1 MQAALDPHRSTAK
14 RCPLCDARFRASR
27 RTCAHDGTELIAAE
41 AAQKPQD
48 PLLGAEL
55 AQTYRLVSAL
65 GRGGMGTLYLARHR
79 RLRRDVAVKVIHAA
93 FATHELALARFF
105 REAEALARVRSPH
118 VVQVLDALRV
128 PDGRPALVVEYL
140 EGEDLQARLDRD
152 GALPVDEALALA
164 VELCRGLGAA
174 HAAGIVHR
182 DLKPSNVFLDR
193 RAGVT
198 KLIDFGVAHL
208 DGDAALTRTGT
219 VVGTPAYMAP
229 EQVRGSAGVDGRADI
244 YGVGAVLYRCLT
256 GRAPYEGSTPT
267 AVLSKVLDGP
277 PEPPCALAPELPS
290 DVESLV
296 MRAMA
301 RDPETRFSVADELAE
316 ACKELIRRRASPL
329 PWSGRSARRAL
340 GVGVLA
346 VIGTAAAALSAA
358 PVHGGW
364 LALAVLV
371 LALVVGRRWR
381 HAPERWPQRSWALE
395 RALQLGVATVGC
407 GTLWLGSAG
416 ALGVAAPSPRAVV
429 TVAVVIGWM
438 TFALA
443 PWQAR
448 SSRGPDDG

>member
-1 MQAALDPHRSTAK
+1 MI
-14 RCPLCDARFRASR
+14 
-27 RTCAHDGTELIAAE
+27 EAE
-41 AAQKPQD
+41 TAQKPQD

-55 AQTYRLVSAL
+55 EQTYRLVGTL

-128 PDGRPALVVEYL
+128 PDGRPALVVEHL
-140 EGEDLQARLDRD
+140 EGEDLQARLERD

-164 VELCRGLGAA
+164 IELCRGLGAA

-229 EQVRGSAGVDGRADI
+229 EQVRGSAGVDRRADV

-256 GRAPYEGSTPT
+256 GRAPYEGNTPT
-267 AVLSKVLDGP
+267 AVLSKVLEGP
-277 PEPPCALAPELPS
+277 PEPPRALAPELPS

-301 RDPETRFSVADELAE
+301 RDPEMRFSATEELAE

-346 VIGTAAAALSAA
+346 VTGTAAAVLSAA

-364 LALAVLV
+364 LALVVLGLAVV
-371 LALVVGRRWR
+371 IGRRWR
-381 HAPERWPQRSWALE
+381 RAPERWLERSWALE
-395 RALQLGVATVGC
+395 RALRVGVTTVGC
-407 GTLWLGSAG
+407 GTLWLGSAS
-416 ALGVAAPSPRAVV
+416 ALGIAAPSPRAVV
-429 TVAVVIGWM
+429 MVAVVVGWV

-443 PWQAR
+443 PWRAR